1 MLWWLLCAFFLSL
14 AIREIYFGFVPRRGF
29 DSPNPTIS
37 IPYVLTTAAIAAAL
51 AYTPIRHWQFEQFL
65 TAKAKL
71 LSESDKAFVHCN
83 TFVDS
88 VLDTNVFAAGHA
100 NPQTG
105 RMVFQHPWC
114 DDLMEHLKRP
124 DKATLKG
131 IHSVHLFAHEAMHIR
146 GEMNEAKTDCQAV
159 QRYERAAILLGVPEH
174 LAKTHG
180 MANYNGTY
188 KQRGAIGGM
197 AGQYYSDECAPG
209 KALDERLPDSVWK

>member
-1 MLWWLLCAFFLSL
+1 MLWWLLCAFFLWL

-29 DSPNPTIS
+29 DSQNPTIW

-51 AYTPIRHWQFEQFL
+51 AYTPIRHWLFEQFL

-146 GEMNEAKTDCQAV
+146 GEMNEAKTDCQAI
-159 QRYERAAILLGVPEH
+159 QRYEHAAILLVVPER

-180 MANYNGTY
+180 MANFNGTY
-188 KQRGAIGGM
+188 K
-197 AGQYYSDECAPG
+197 
-209 KALDERLPDSVWK
+209 

>member
-1 MLWWLLCAFFLSL
+1 MLWWCLSAFFFWL
-14 AIREIYFGFVPRRGF
+14 AAREIYFGFVPRRGF
-29 DSPNPTIS
+29 ATPNPTIS
-37 IPYVLTTAAIAAAL
+37 RPYVLTTAVIASAL
-51 AYTPIRHWQFEQFL
+51 AYMPIRAWQFEQFL
-65 TAKAKL
+65 TAKAKT

-88 VLDTNVFAAGHA
+88 ALDTNVFAAGHA
-100 NPQTG
+100 NPETG

-114 DDLMEHLKRP
+114 DDLREHLKQP

-146 GEMNEAKTDCQAV
+146 GEMNEAKADCQAV
-159 QRYERAAILLGVPEH
+159 QRYERAAMLLGVPER

-180 MANYNGTY
+180 MTNYNGMY

-209 KALDERLPDSVWK
+209 KALDEGLPDSVWK